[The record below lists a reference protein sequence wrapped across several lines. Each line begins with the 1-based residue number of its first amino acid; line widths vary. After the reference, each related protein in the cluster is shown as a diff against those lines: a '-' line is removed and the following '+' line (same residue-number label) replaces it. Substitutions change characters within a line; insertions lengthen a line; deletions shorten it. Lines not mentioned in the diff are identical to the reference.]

1 MGELKNKGE
10 ISRVEA
16 LEMQIG
22 TATISA
28 SVKLRAGVLDGI
40 DSGNLISEEIATPV
54 TFYMTTDGRT
64 WLTGSVELD
73 AAEKALA
80 GIKSF
85 VDAVKAEYGN

>member
-1 MGELKNKGE
+1 MGELTNKGE
-10 ISRVEA
+10 VSRVES

-40 DSGNLISEEIATPV
+40 DSGNFVSDGIASPV
-54 TFYMTTDGRT
+54 TFYMTSDGRT
-64 WLTGSVELD
+64 FLTSSVELE

-80 GIKSF
+80 GIKTF
-85 VDAVKAEYGN
+85 VEAVKAEYGN

>member
-1 MGELKNKGE
+1 MGELTNKGE
-10 ISRVEA
+10 VSRVEA

-28 SVKLRAGVLDGI
+28 SVKLHAGVLEGI
-40 DSGNLISEEIATPV
+40 DSGNLISAAVATPV

-64 WLTGSVELD
+64 FLTSSVELE

-80 GIKSF
+80 SIKTF
-85 VDAVKAEYGN
+85 VEAVKAEYGN